1 MHMLRKQ
8 KERLVSE
15 GRETANRIRIREQGG
30 GQPVGSEENGQAEAT
45 ASASHFSLSLT
56 EAEMQNFI
64 LKFYFLCKPKNPFSG
79 KCFP

>member
-15 GRETANRIRIREQGG
+15 GREAANRVREPGG
-30 GQPVGSEENGQAEAT
+30 GQSVGSEGNGQAEAT
-45 ASASHFSLSLT
+45 ANASHFSLSLT